1 MPADSTRT
9 PLVSVVT
16 VVRDAV
22 GEIDATLDSVLAQ
35 SYLPLEYMVVDG
47 GSTDGTL
54 EKVRSREHRI
64 AKLISEPDS
73 GIAAAMNKGAR
84 HATGDLLIFLNAG
97 DTFVDDD
104 ALARAVDSIPAG
116 FEFRR
121 TVFYG
126 DAHYTHASGTEILH
140 ADHEALA
147 ERSSLCH
154 QSVLVGSE
162 VQSENAYDE
171 RLSVFMDYDLWL
183 RCLGRYPF
191 VKLPVVVSRFSSG
204 GISGSDDWATRIEV
218 ERAVVQLLNK
228 RMAPGAAAIGKVLLG
243 ISSVTAKRA
252 VRTAIGPKAF
262 VRIKRLF
269 GRNTPSV
276 WAPPPVESRPSAK
289 RD

>member
-1 MPADSTRT
+1 MPGDPAPT

-16 VVRDAV
+16 VVRDAA
-22 GEIDATLDSVLAQ
+22 GEIDGTLDSVLAQ
-35 SYLPLEYMVVDG
+35 SYRALEYVVVDG

-54 EKVRSREHRI
+54 EKVRSREDRI
-64 AKLISEPDS
+64 ARLISESDS
-73 GIAAAMNKGAR
+73 GIAEAMNKGAR
-84 HATGDLLIFLNAG
+84 LATGDLLVFLNGG

-104 ALARAVDSIPAG
+104 ALARAVESIPDG
-116 FEFRR
+116 TDLRR

-126 DAHYTHASGTEILH
+126 DAEYAHASGTAILH

-183 RCLGRYPF
+183 RCLGRYAF
-191 VKLPVVVSRFSSG
+191 VKLPVVVGRFSSG
-204 GISGSDDWATRIEV
+204 GISGSDDWAVRIEI

-228 RMAPGAAAIGKVLLG
+228 QMAPEGAAIGKVLMG

-252 VRTAIGPKAF
+252 VRAAIGPKAF
-262 VRIKRLF
+262 VRMKRLL
-269 GRNTPSV
+269 GRDTPSV

>member
-1 MPADSTRT
+1 MPGDPART

-16 VVRDAV
+16 VVRDAA
-22 GEIDATLDSVLAQ
+22 GEIDGTLDSVLAQ
-35 SYLPLEYMVVDG
+35 SYPALEYVVVDG

-54 EKVRSREHRI
+54 EKVRSRDGI
-64 AKLISEPDS
+64 ARWISESDS
-73 GIAAAMNKGAR
+73 GIAEAMNKGASL
-84 HATGDLLIFLNAG
+84 ATGDLLVFLNAG
-97 DTFVDDD
+97 DTFIDDD
-104 ALARAVDSIPAG
+104 ALARAVESIPAG
-116 FEFRR
+116 FDLRR

-126 DAHYTHASGTEILH
+126 DAHYAHASGTELLH

-183 RCLGRYPF
+183 RCLSRYAF

-204 GISGSDDWATRIEV
+204 GISGSNDWAVRSEV

-228 RMAPGAAAIGKVLLG
+228 QMAPEAAAIGKVLLG

-262 VRIKRLF
+262 LRMKRLL
-269 GRNTPSV
+269 GRDTPSV

>member
-1 MPADSTRT
+1 MPGAPAHS
-9 PLVSVVT
+9 PLVSVIT
-16 VVRDAV
+16 VVRDAA
-22 GEIDATLDSVLAQ
+22 GEIDGTLDSVLAQ
-35 SYLPLEYMVVDG
+35 SYPAFEYVVVDG

-54 EKVRSREHRI
+54 EKVRSRDEI
-64 AKLISEPDS
+64 ARWISESDS
-73 GIAAAMNKGAR
+73 GIAEAMNKGAR
-84 HATGDLLIFLNAG
+84 LATGDLLVFLNAG
-97 DTFVDDD
+97 DTFIDDT
-104 ALARAVDSIPAG
+104 ALARAVDAIPADSDL
-116 FEFRR
+116 RR

-126 DAHYTHASGTEILH
+126 DAHYAHASGTEVLH

-147 ERSSLCH
+147 ERNSLCH

-204 GISGSDDWATRIEV
+204 GISGSDDWAVRFQV

-228 RMAPGAAAIGKVLLG
+228 QMAPDAAAIAKVLAG
-243 ISSVTAKRA
+243 ISSVSAKRA
-252 VRTAIGPKAF
+252 VRAAIGPKAF
-262 VRIKRLF
+262 VRMKRLL
-269 GRNTPSV
+269 RRDTPSV
-276 WAPPPVESRPSAK
+276 WAPPPAESRPSVK

>member
-1 MPADSTRT
+1 MPGDPART

-16 VVRDAV
+16 VVRDAA
-22 GEIDATLDSVLAQ
+22 GEIDGTLDSVLAQ
-35 SYLPLEYMVVDG
+35 SYPALEYVVVDG

-54 EKVRSREHRI
+54 EKVRSREDRI
-64 AKLISEPDS
+64 ARWISESDS
-73 GIAAAMNKGAR
+73 GIAEAMNKGAR
-84 HATGDLLIFLNAG
+84 LATGDLLVFLNAG
-97 DTFVDDD
+97 DAFVDDD
-104 ALARAVDSIPAG
+104 ALARAVESIPAG
-116 FEFRR
+116 TDLRR

-126 DAHYTHASGTEILH
+126 DAHYAHASGTEILH

-154 QSVLVGSE
+154 QSVLVGRE

-183 RCLGRYPF
+183 RCLGRYTF
-191 VKLPVVVSRFSSG
+191 VKLPVVLSRFSSG
-204 GISGSDDWATRIEV
+204 GISGSDDWAVRIEV

-228 RMAPGAAAIGKVLLG
+228 QMAPEAAAIAKVLAS

-252 VRTAIGPKAF
+252 VRAVIGPKAF
-262 VRIKRLF
+262 VRMKRLL
-269 GRNTPSV
+269 GRDTPSG
-276 WAPPPVESRPSAK
+276 WARPPAESRPSTK